1 MEQKTALLV
10 EDEPLLGNLL
20 KARLEKEGIKV
31 ILAKDGEVALGI
43 LSQTKPDVI
52 LLDLILPK
60 VSGFELMEKLNADS
74 QLERAPIIIVS
85 NLGQDSDILKGQS
98 LGAVQYFIKA
108 KLSIEDLV
116 AQVKKIIMT

>member
-1 MEQKTALLV
+1 MEKKTVLLV

-20 KARLEKEGIKV
+20 FQRLGKEGINV
-31 ILAKDGEVALGI
+31 ILAKDGEEALRV
-43 LSQTKPDVI
+43 LAQTKPNLI

-60 VSGFELMEKLNADS
+60 VSGFELMERLNSDA
-74 QLERAPIIIVS
+74 QFERAPIIIVS

-116 AQVKKIIMT
+116 MQVKKTLGM